1 MSRKKQKHCFI
12 KKWNDTCNVTI
23 HTHRKR

>member
-1 MSRKKQKHCFI
+1 M
-12 KKWNDTCNVTI
+12 NNTVTI